1 MQYPWIAAKMSMFL
15 IFDDVKE
22 DDNED
27 DNVSPF
33 AEFLLGQLLLYQ
45 ILYQILSYLILSAD
59 LCRNYD
65 HLHYTN
71 EKASSEELR

>member
-1 MQYPWIAAKMSMFL
+1 MFL
-15 IFDDVKE
+15 IFNDDVNE
-22 DDNED
+22 DDDED

-45 ILYQILSYLILSAD
+45 ILSYLILSAD
-59 LCRNYD
+59 PCRNYD

-71 EKASSEELR
+71 EKANSWRA